1 MVAYESIGQLDG
13 CDDDVLDDIEH
24 AESQENK
31 KEVKPITIV
40 NTNARSLCPKIES
53 LIDCLEE
60 MDAAIGIVTET
71 WLSDG
76 PSLARDIADLEAG
89 AGVSLICRNRRPGA
103 SGVAHG
109 GVAIAFKPEECKMQE
124 VIMDNP
130 DNYEVLVA
138 TGTMPGFSRKV
149 LVVAAYLPPG
159 YDVARGRGAVQYI
172 EDVFRELKRRF
183 RDPFVVL
190 GGTSTNGRYR
200 KRPKNSLISLNHRW
214 ARQETAD
221 ASTGYLR
228 TSAGLN

>member
-1 MVAYESIGQLDG
+1 M
-13 CDDDVLDDIEH
+13 
-24 AESQENK
+24 
-31 KEVKPITIV
+31 
-40 NTNARSLCPKIES
+40 
-53 LIDCLEE
+53 
-60 MDAAIGIVTET
+60 
-71 WLSDG
+71 
-76 PSLARDIADLEAG
+76 
-89 AGVSLICRNRRPGA
+89 SLICRNRRPGA

-130 DNYEVLVA
+130 DDYEVLVA
-138 TGTMPGFSRKV
+138 AGTMPGFSRKV